1 MRIFWRRLIGML
13 RGNRLERELDEE
25 IGVHLAMQ
33 EEEFRA
39 RGMKPAD
46 ARAAALREFGGVVQA
61 KEEYRDRRG
70 VAWLETAAR
79 DLRYGLRGL
88 RRSPGFTLAAVL
100 SLALGIGANTA
111 IFSLFHTLMLR
122 MLPVERPQE
131 LVSMYR
137 TGGWGKGYVSYPLFQ
152 EIAQRSD
159 LFTGVIARSG
169 VGKVRFTPRPGDR
182 EQFTRREFVSGNY
195 FTVLGVPAA
204 LGRVFAEDDNRT
216 PGGHPIAVLSYDLWR
231 NRYGAD
237 PGILGGKILV
247 DEQPLTIIGVAA
259 PGFHGVE
266 VEHRA
271 EVWVPA
277 MMMSDRMFDNP
288 RYWWLW
294 VVARRRP
301 EIPARQVQ
309 AAMNVLMANHLNA
322 TYPSTYNAAFRER
335 ALGQR
340 LEVREGSVG
349 LSVLREEFGRPLT
362 VLMLAVGLVLLA
374 ACANVANL
382 LLARGAAR
390 QKEVALRL
398 SHGATR
404 ARLVRQALTESILL
418 VVAGGAL
425 GVGLAA
431 WGQRVLVQ
439 FLPEQAGTPFDAAPD
454 SAVLLFTLGITG
466 LSVLLFGVG
475 PALRSTAVDPAA
487 GMRAGS
493 VGQGG
498 RPLLRRALVVAQVAF
513 SVVLVGLAALFGH
526 NLYAL
531 RSVDIGFRN
540 QNVVAF
546 RLDFPRQYWS
556 NVRTPSRQLAE
567 RLQTLPGVS
576 SVSYGFP
583 GPFIMGDSSA
593 SIRVPNSERTAREPV
608 DVDVAHIAPR
618 YFETIGTPL
627 TLGRELGR
635 NDMTASRKVAV
646 VNEAFVRDF
655 LPGEKHPDLRT
666 LSFDD
671 SKPEGG
677 EPTFIV
683 GVVRDVRHSGI
694 QMPAKPTVYV
704 AIDQGENAGLPTMLV
719 RTLAPPTAL
728 LPAIHRELGRLG
740 PNVALGD
747 IRTLR
752 QQVDESIFEQRMLAA
767 LGAFFGTLA
776 LVLAAVGL
784 YGVVAYGT
792 ARRTGEIGLR
802 IALGAPRA
810 QVVWMILRDSLLLVA
825 IGLGIGLPAAL
836 AGARAVQS
844 VLFGIQPADPFT
856 FATTAALLAA
866 IGAAAAFLPARRAS
880 RLDPSQ
886 VLRNE

>member
-1 MRIFWRRLIGML
+1 MRVFWRRVIGL
-13 RGNRLERELDEE
+13 LHGHRLEHELDEE
-25 IGVHLAMQ
+25 IGTHLAMQ
-33 EEEFRA
+33 EEEFRKQ
-39 RGMKPAD
+39 GMKPAV
-46 ARAAALREFGGVVQA
+46 ARAAALREFGGVAQA
-61 KEEYRDRRG
+61 KEDYRDRHG
-70 VAWLETAAR
+70 LPWLESAAR

-88 RRSPGFTLAAVL
+88 RRTPGFTLAAVL

-122 MLPVERPQE
+122 LLPVERPQE
-131 LVSMYR
+131 LVSLYR

-152 EIAQRSD
+152 EIAKRSD
-159 LFTGVIARSG
+159 LFAGAIARTG

-182 EQFTRREFVSGNY
+182 EEFTQREFVSGNY
-195 FTVLGVPAA
+195 FSVLGVRAA
-204 LGRVFAEDDNRT
+204 LGRLFTDDDNRT
-216 PGGHPIAVLSYDLWR
+216 PGAHPIAVLSYDLWR

-247 DEQPLTIIGVAA
+247 DEQPLTVIGVAA

-266 VEHRA
+266 VERRA

-277 MMMSDRMFDNP
+277 MMSGMNFKSPNN
-288 RYWWLW
+288 WWLW

-301 EIPARQVQ
+301 EVSARQVQ
-309 AAMNVLMANHLNA
+309 AAIDVLMAQHLHA
-322 TYPSTYNAAFRER
+322 VYPAFYNAAMRKR
-335 ALGQR
+335 ALEQR

-349 LSVLREEFGRPLT
+349 ISMLREEFGRPLT

-390 QKEVALRL
+390 RKEVALRL
-398 SHGATR
+398 SLGATR
-404 ARLVRQALTESILL
+404 TRLVRQALTESILL

-425 GVGLAA
+425 GVGLATS
-431 WGQRVLVQ
+431 GQRVLVQ
-439 FLPEQAGTPFDAAPD
+439 FLPEEAGAPFSATPDG
-454 SAVLLFTLGITG
+454 AVLLFTLAITA
-466 LSVLLFGVG
+466 LSALLFGVG

-487 GMRAGS
+487 GLRAGS

-546 RLDFPRQYWS
+546 SLDLPHHWRGD
-556 NVRTPSRQLAE
+556 VRTAARQVAE
-567 RLQTLPGVS
+567 RMQTLPSVS
-576 SVSYGFP
+576 SVSCSFP
-583 GPFIMGDSSA
+583 GPFLQGDSSA
-593 SIRVPNSERTAREPV
+593 SVRVPGSERTAHEPV
-608 DVDVAHIAPR
+608 DVDTAYIAPR

-627 TLGRELGR
+627 VLGRELEP

-646 VNEAFVRDF
+646 VNEAFVREF
-655 LPGEKHPDLRT
+655 LPGEKHPDSRT

-677 EPTFIV
+677 QPTFIV
-683 GVVRDVRHSGI
+683 GVVRDIRHNGI
-694 QMPAKPTVYV
+694 QQPAKPTVYV
-704 AIDQGENAGLPTMLV
+704 AIDQGQTTLAPTILV
-719 RTLAPPTAL
+719 RTRAPVTAL
-728 LPAIHRELGRLG
+728 LPAIYGALGRLG
-740 PNVALGD
+740 ANNAIGN

-802 IALGAPRA
+802 IALGAPRP

-825 IGLGIGLPAAL
+825 LGLVIGLPAAL

-844 VLFGIQPADPFT
+844 ILFGIKPADPFT

-866 IGAAAAFLPARRAS
+866 IGGAAAFLPARRAS

>member
-1 MRIFWRRLIGML
+1 MRIFWRVNGLL
-13 RGNRLERELDEE
+13 RGKRLERDLNDE
-25 IGVHLAMQ
+25 IGIHLAMQ
-33 EEEFRA
+33 EEEFR
-39 RGMKPAD
+39 RLGMDQA
-46 ARAAALREFGGVVQA
+46 AAHAAALREFGGVAQA
-61 KEEYRDRRG
+61 KEDYRDRRG
-70 VAWLETAAR
+70 VPWLESAVR

-88 RRSPGFTLAAVL
+88 LRTPGFTLAAVL

-122 MLPVERPQE
+122 LLPVERPQE
-131 LVSMYR
+131 LLSVYQ
-137 TGGWGKGYVSYPLFQ
+137 TGGWMRGPMSYPLFQ
-152 EIAQRSD
+152 QIAQRSD
-159 LFTGVIARSG
+159 LFSGVAGRTGVA
-169 VGKVRFTPRPGDR
+169 KTRFTPRPGDR
-182 EQFTRREFVSGNY
+182 GELTQREFVTGNY
-195 FTVLGVPAA
+195 FTVLGVTAA
-204 LGRVFAEDDNRT
+204 LGRLFNEDDNRT
-216 PGGHPIAVLSYDLWR
+216 PGGHPVAVLSYDLWR

-247 DEQPLTIIGVAA
+247 DEQPLTVIGVAA

-266 VEHRA
+266 VERRA

-277 MMMSDRMFDNP
+277 MMSGMNFSSP
-288 RYWWLW
+288 RNWWIW

-301 EIPARQVQ
+301 EVTRQQVQ
-309 AAMNVLMANHLNA
+309 AAVNVLMAQHLNEVW
-322 TYPSTYNAAFRER
+322 PSTYNAAMRKR
-335 ALGQR
+335 ALEQR
-340 LEVREGSVG
+340 LDVREGSVG
-349 LSVLREEFGRPLT
+349 LSALREEFGRPLT
-362 VLMLAVGLVLLA
+362 VLMVAVGLVLLA
-374 ACANVANL
+374 ACVNVANL

-390 QKEVALRL
+390 QREVALRL
-398 SHGATR
+398 SLGATR
-404 ARLVRQALTESILL
+404 ARLVRQAITESILL

-425 GVGLAA
+425 GICIAA
-431 WGQRVLVQ
+431 WGQRLVVQ
-439 FLPEQAGTPFDAAPD
+439 FLPENAGTPFGAVPD
-454 SAVLLFTLGITG
+454 TVVLMFTLGTMA
-466 LSVLLFGVG
+466 LSALLFGVG

-487 GMRAGS
+487 GLRAGT
-493 VGQGG
+493 VGHGG

-531 RSVDIGFRN
+531 RNVDLGFRN

-546 RLDFPRQYWS
+546 TLDFPRELRKEI
-556 NVRTPSRQLAE
+556 RTPSRQLAAQ
-567 RLQTLPGVS
+567 LQTMPGVL

-583 GPFIMGDSSA
+583 GPFLMGTSSG
-593 SIRVPNSERTAREPV
+593 SIRVPGSERTAREPA

-618 YFETIGTPL
+618 YFETIGTL
-627 TLGRELGR
+627 LVLGRELER
-635 NDMTASRKVAV
+635 NDMTSPRKVAV

-655 LPGEKHPDLRT
+655 LPGEKHPDSRI

-683 GVVRDVRHSGI
+683 GVVRDVHHAGI
-694 QMPAKPTVYV
+694 QKLARPTVYV
-704 AIDQGENAGLPTMLV
+704 AIDQGLNAGRPTMLV
-719 RTLAPPTAL
+719 RSQGPPNALLAP
-728 LPAIHRELGRLG
+728 IYRELERLG
-740 PNVALGD
+740 PRIAFAD
-747 IRTLR
+747 FRTLR
-752 QQVDESIFEQRMLAA
+752 QQVDDSIFEQRLLAA

-776 LVLAAVGL
+776 LLLAAVGL

-825 IGLGIGLPAAL
+825 LGLAMGLPAAL
-836 AGARAVQS
+836 AGARAVES